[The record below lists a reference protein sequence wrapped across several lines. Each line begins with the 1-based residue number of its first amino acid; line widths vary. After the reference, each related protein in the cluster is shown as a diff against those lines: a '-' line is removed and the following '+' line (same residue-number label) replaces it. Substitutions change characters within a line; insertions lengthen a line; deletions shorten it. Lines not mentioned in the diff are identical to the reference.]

1 MFKRDEKKAS
11 TKALQEWLD
20 TINRQILGL
29 RWDDYEMKR
38 SWEADRKRV
47 TKILESRA
55 AANAV

>member
-11 TKALQEWLD
+11 TKALQEWLYM
-20 TINRQILGL
+20 INLKILGL